1 LLNKIKGF
9 IFDMDGV
16 ITETSEYH
24 YMAWKLLA
32 SHIGIYIDR
41 NINEQLKGISRM
53 DSLNI
58 ILKHGNR
65 EKDFTETER
74 LALATSKNKRYVDMI
89 SQFNKSNL
97 LPGVEDIFKEL
108 KARGIKIGIASAS
121 HSANKLIELLG
132 IKEYVDFIV
141 DPGTVPSK
149 PAPDIFLAAAK
160 GIGVKPSQCIGVED
174 AIAGIESIKHAKIYA
189 VGIGDSD
196 VLKAANVVYKT
207 VADISLDKL
216 LTTRYKKEDTV
227 NIGCST

>member
-1 LLNKIKGF
+1 MLSKIKGF

-53 DSLNI
+53 DSLDV

-65 EKDFTETER
+65 ENDFSETER

-89 SQFNKSNL
+89 YQFNKDNL
-97 LPGVEDIFKEL
+97 LPGIEDLFKEL
-108 KARGIKIGIASAS
+108 KVLGIKIGIASAS
-121 HSANKLIELLG
+121 HSAGKLIELLG
-132 IKEYVDFIV
+132 IKDYVDFIV
-141 DPGTVPSK
+141 DPGSVPSK

-160 GIGVKPSQCIGVED
+160 GLGLKPSQCIGVED
-174 AIAGIESIKHAKIYA
+174 AVAGIESIKRAKMYA
-189 VGIGDSD
+189 VGIGDS
-196 VLKAANVVYKT
+196 VILKEANVVYKT
-207 VADISLDKL
+207 PADISLEEL
-216 LTTRYKKEDTV
+216 LRE
-227 NIGCST
+227 